1 MVRILDFFL
10 FIKIKR
16 PALAGMQRG
25 PSREY
30 SFDSYAGITRIRFE
44 GPKHDCL
51 ISADECQHP
60 LCFLHAPNYS

>member
-30 SFDSYAGITRIRFE
+30 SFDSYAGITRIRF
-44 GPKHDCL
+44 
-51 ISADECQHP
+51 
-60 LCFLHAPNYS
+60 